1 MKKLTINLYQDEL
14 VVKQPLITLPKVA
27 GLWGV
32 LLAVMLGWSMLTA
45 QQLSLHNGEL
55 TKANMVKRQNDE
67 RIKLLEQQVK
77 DNRASA
83 ELVNELNNLEF
94 VIENKQ
100 QLLRQLTETET
111 TYTAGYSQAMT
122 QLSSL
127 HHKDISLE
135 KVTIDRHTMTFAGVA
150 RQPEAVPSWLA
161 RFEGATFLKGQSFS
175 YMNLQENEQKYT
187 QFVVSSRDDAERG
200 KIR

>member
-14 VVKQPLITLPKVA
+14 IVKQPLITLPKVV
-27 GLWGV
+27 GFWGV
-32 LLAVMLGWSMLTA
+32 LLVIMLGWSMFTA
-45 QQLSLHNGEL
+45 QQLSMHNGEL
-55 TKANMVKRQNDE
+55 SKAESVKRQNDA
-67 RIKLLEQQVK
+67 RIKLLQQQVL
-77 DNRASA
+77 DNKASA
-83 ELVNELNNLEF
+83 ELVTELNNLDF

-100 QLLRQLTETET
+100 QLLSQLTATDT

-122 QLSSL
+122 QLSTL

-135 KVTIDRHTMTFAGVA
+135 KVAIDRNTMTFAGVA

-175 YMNLQENEQKYT
+175 YMNLQENEQKNT
-187 QFVVSSRDDAERG
+187 QFVVSSRNGAERG
-200 KIR
+200 KTQ